1 MGIELPAR
9 LDETDAAIIRALMQ
23 DGRRSFREISRLVSV
38 STPTVEHRVKRM
50 MGSGIIKKLVPLLD
64 PQKIEQGITS
74 IISLRVD
81 PLRLNEIAENLAKI
95 ERVRSIFLT
104 TGEGNIIVRVIT
116 DTADGLQ
123 SFISEEIAK
132 LPGTIPISTVV
143 ITRTVKD
150 EQGVIVKP
158 GLAIELKCEF
168 CGQEIGGE
176 PQILK
181 VGEQD
186 RYFCCKT
193 CMDSYKEKYASRLE
207 KLSG

>member
-1 MGIELPAR
+1 MELPVK

-50 MGSGIIKKLVPLLD
+50 VSSGIIKRMVPLLD

-74 IISLRVD
+74 IISLRAD
-81 PLRLNEIAENLAKI
+81 PSKLEEIADSLEKI
-95 ERVRSIFLT
+95 ERVRSIFMT
-104 TGEGNIIVRVIT
+104 TGEGNIIIRVIT
-116 DTADGLQ
+116 DTTDGLQ
-123 SFISEEIAK
+123 TFINEEIAK
-132 LPGTIPISTVV
+132 LPGTQTISTVV

-150 EQGVIVKP
+150 EQGVIIKA
-158 GLAIELKCEF
+158 GLAIELKCEL
-168 CGQEIGGE
+168 CGQEIRSD
-176 PQILK
+176 PHILK

-186 RYFCCKT
+186 RYFCCST
-193 CMDSYKEKYASRLE
+193 CLTSYKEKYASRLE